1 MIKKSYEIQKQ
12 TSDLLKYNLI
22 LLYGENYGLKKD
34 IKTIIEKTTNE
45 LEINIEYLSF
55 YEHEIINNEENFN
68 NSVHSGSLFSKKKN
82 NHC

>member
-55 YEHEIINNEENFN
+55 YEHEIINNEENILHTWT
-68 NSVHSGSLFSKKKN
+68 SIIK
-82 NHC
+82 

>member
-55 YEHEIINNEENFN
+55 Y
-68 NSVHSGSLFSKKKN
+68 
-82 NHC
+82 

>member
-55 YEHEIINNEENFN
+55 YEHEIINFLRWFSNFFIIFN
-68 NSVHSGSLFSKKKN
+68 GSTDIKF
-82 NHC
+82 